1 MTDKL
6 SDWEILKQS
15 VDTPEERKEFD
26 EVERNSEL
34 NNLEHAKKDQ
44 IRVRTGGYVKPDG
57 SKATYKEFAEINLPL
72 RKKAEKIFK
81 TKEEVNKF
89 MRAKEWTNTSRD
101 KDRPFESILDRMQED
116 K

>member
-1 MTDKL
+1 MPT
-6 SDWEILKQS
+6 DWELYKS
-15 VDTPEERKEFD
+15 TANSEERKEFD
-26 EVERNSEL
+26 EIEKNSEL
-34 NNLEHAKKDQ
+34 NDLENMKRYQ
-44 IRVRTGGYVKPDG
+44 VRIGKGGYVNPDG
-57 SKATYKEFAEINLPL
+57 SKATYKNFTEINIPL

-101 KDRPFESILDRMQED
+101 KDRPYESILDRLQED